1 MEPRKEMRK
10 ITFKS
15 LNYSDCELAIL
26 SKSLQFGSKPE
37 GNYEMQIFPTPTNKQ
52 QTLYLLTLVTIN

>member
-15 LNYSDCELAIL
+15 LNYSDHSLAIL
-26 SKSLQFGSKPE
+26 SKSLQSDFEPE
-37 GNYEMQIFPTPTNKQ
+37 GNCEMRIQDLPTSSNKQ
-52 QTLYLLTLVTIN
+52 QAL